1 MASSKT
7 KLEGKKIA
15 ETVMNFIDA
24 NSFDPI
30 REVIEKSED
39 SHAYIKE
46 ILRGIPTIRMID
58 DMDERGELY
67 EAYKEYVDM
76 NGQDLLKD
84 IVKGMSTKEK
94 MQFVSEMFSI
104 PYLSSP
110 EEYGD
115 VVAKAVKE
123 QYYR

>member
-1 MASSKT
+1 MASPKA

-15 ETVMNFIDA
+15 EKMMDFIDA

-30 REVIEKSED
+30 YEVIEKNED
-39 SHAYIKE
+39 YHAYIRE
-46 ILRGIPTIRMID
+46 IFRCIPTIRMID

-94 MQFVSEMFSI
+94 LRLVSELFGI

-115 VVAKAVKE
+115 MVAKAVKE